1 MTLLPERRGRARDI
15 WLAVVPRILRHRIA
29 SQSRLFWHVLE
40 IGRSVLEDRD
50 PLPMCPMA
58 IFGTLD
64 AIKSYTFRRSNH
76 MNNQS
81 KTLRRIGEGLLSF
94 LAAGL
99 SLLILQFALAG

>member
-1 MTLLPERRGRARDI
+1 MRQMG
-15 WLAVVPRILRHRIA
+15 
-29 SQSRLFWHVLE
+29 
-40 IGRSVLEDRD
+40 
-50 PLPMCPMA
+50 

-64 AIKSYTFRRSNH
+64 ATKSYTFRRSNH